1 MAVILDIPRLGMNM
15 PAGAES
21 VCKGGLDQ
29 AAGSGS
35 GNSCCITSESNN
47 NRQISEVIL
56 YFGIIDILQDYDISK
71 KIEHAYKSLQVD
83 STSIS
88 AVDPKLSL
96 YRACDK
102 SSLFGLLLSVAGNYD
117 TTTPILRCS
126 RYWNETLLRTAAR
139 HHINFW
145 GKNRA
150 MVCEVS
156 SSQTAPSTELFTIV
170 SSSSFSTSSS
180 SSAESNFRQLDDA
193 FLQTQTRIWLGEVL
207 QMRLDEQLIISE
219 LLADGELLYVVDNM
233 FDRQFCKILGLTVV
247 DLFSPSDVVERRN
260 TRKVPDF
267 DIVTCMVTMPKALV
281 GCMRRSLELSH
292 SIRADSSGGYY
303 SQKHARRSRQGYPVT
318 ASTKDLETY
327 LDEYEDPENKHLVL
341 QFDDLH
347 TNDLY
352 DYTSE
357 IDYNIASPMAERI
370 CLPEDL
376 DQLDI
381 QEQQRNGIYNDF
393 ELLCSMESLQY
404 PCSEDIEHDCE
415 LTWSSSP
422 PSGDLRTGIIH
433 MSSHLDT
440 KMERVQESRRIVD
453 FDYFENLSL
462 SSNGSVNVT
471 PKNDKIPCKRDAS
484 SLKKDSKDPDLF
496 HEENSTPNVYQS
508 ASSHGSNATPQTAER
523 GKFFET
529 CDDKKILPV
538 ACMNCYSR
546 EDMGDQVDAES
557 NFRNIESFKVDN
569 DKNDRRDK
577 IKEEHES
584 QGMVRYRDMPY
595 QIISNAGYSCS
606 VKKFEETDPSLYS
619 PDCYFC
625 STNSPYRVVPRSNDT
640 RSTSLKNFLAYEER
654 ESQVG
659 LSCSDNA
666 SCCQSCYEPE
676 SCKWDQ
682 KGKCAITSYKDNK
695 SSCSVGNGS
704 HEEITPCILI
714 NSEVLSTIV
723 KLDTDGKEL
732 NIDSLLVA
740 SNVVVLG
747 DCEKPSILGDDP
759 NDFSRGDAAQIGD
772 GGQRVLDMIINDVVV
787 PVNCDEVVSLTES
800 LTANL
805 SPKHGFD
812 PVSRSEHTCAVH
824 VKDEINPEDEGVH
837 FLENVVG
844 TKEGGRNG
852 GEKAAQPS
860 MTSVTNKKL
869 MGKQGHVEADP
880 GKRRSG
886 RHRKPN
892 VFLKDYHQERKA

>member
-1 MAVILDIPRLGMNM
+1 ML
-15 PAGAES
+15 
-21 VCKGGLDQ
+21 
-29 AAGSGS
+29 
-35 GNSCCITSESNN
+35 
-47 NRQISEVIL
+47 
-56 YFGIIDILQDYDISK
+56 
-71 KIEHAYKSLQVD
+71 
-83 STSIS
+83 
-88 AVDPKLSL
+88 
-96 YRACDK
+96 
-102 SSLFGLLLSVAGNYD
+102 
-117 TTTPILRCS
+117 
-126 RYWNETLLRTAAR
+126 
-139 HHINFW
+139 
-145 GKNRA
+145 
-150 MVCEVS
+150 CEVS
-156 SSQTAPSTELFTIV
+156 SSQTAPSTELFTMV
-170 SSSSFSTSSS
+170 SSS

-219 LLADGELLYVVDNM
+219 LLADGELLFQVSKVVWKLLSAKHMELRHIKAYKIQSFTSKKNIARYRPYSNVDSFLKVTYKIIKVIPVTSNM
-233 FDRQFCKILGLTVV
+233 QICKILGLTGV

-260 TRKVPDF
+260 TRKVCMCIRSFSKKSRSMNINVPDF

-318 ASTKDLETY
+318 ASTKDFETY

-347 TNDLY
+347 TDDLY

-357 IDYNIASPMAERI
+357 IDYNIAPPMAERI

-381 QEQQRNGIYNDF
+381 HDQRRNEIYNDF

-440 KMERVQESRRIVD
+440 KMERVIESRRIVD

-471 PKNDKIPCKRDAS
+471 PKNDQIPFKRDAS
-484 SLKKDSKDPDLF
+484 SLTKDRKDPDLF

-508 ASSHGSNATPQTAER
+508 ASSHGSNPTPQTAER
-523 GKFFET
+523 DKFFET
-529 CDDKKILPV
+529 CDDKKKILLV

-595 QIISNAGYSCS
+595 QTIANAGYSCS

-625 STNSPYRVVPRSNDT
+625 STNSPDRVVPRSNDT
-640 RSTSLKNFLAYEER
+640 RSTSVKNFLAYEER

-666 SCCQSCYEPE
+666 SCCQSSYEPE

-704 HEEITPCILI
+704 HEEITPCIQI
-714 NSEVLSTIV
+714 NSEVLSTII

-732 NIDSLLVA
+732 NIDSLPLA
-740 SNVVVLG
+740 SNAVVLG
-747 DCEKPSILGDDP
+747 DCEKPSTLVDDP
-759 NDFSRGDAAQIGD
+759 NDFSRDDAAQYIGD

-787 PVNCDEVVSLTES
+787 PVNNDEVVSLTES
-800 LTANL
+800 FTANL

-824 VKDEINPEDEGVH
+824 VKDEINPEDERVH
-837 FLENVVG
+837 FLDDVVR
-844 TKEGGRNG
+844 TKEGGEEIPKEKPQKKKLLRSVLGGAAAVGLLFMILHLRRNG

-860 MTSVTNKKL
+860 MASSHIGKVKIQKKSDR
-869 MGKQGHVEADP
+869 KV
-880 GKRRSG
+880 KRSTKRG
-886 RHRKPN
+886 VYPAEKIT
-892 VFLKDYHQERKA
+892 LK